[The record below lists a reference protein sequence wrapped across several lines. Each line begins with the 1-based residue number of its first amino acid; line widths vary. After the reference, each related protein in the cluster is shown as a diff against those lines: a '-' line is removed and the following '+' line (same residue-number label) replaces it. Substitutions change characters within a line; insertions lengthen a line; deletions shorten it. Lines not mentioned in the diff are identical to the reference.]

1 MPTAAVVM
9 LLPGTW
15 VFELH
20 DSLRA
25 ERSSSVTMYPP
36 PPETA
41 GPSPTGRASGPR
53 AGFWRRFAGLIIDG
67 IILGI
72 AGGILRAIL
81 GFGAGTGI
89 SVVVEILYFT
99 ILIGAARGQTVG
111 QMALGIRVIDF
122 NTGGPIGYGRAFIR
136 WLVAIVSA
144 LVFFL
149 GYLWMLWDKEKQCW
163 HDKAANDVVVP
174 VHDYPVS

>member
-1 MPTAAVVM
+1 M
-9 LLPGTW
+9 G
-15 VFELH
+15 
-20 DSLRA
+20 
-25 ERSSSVTMYPP
+25 
-36 PPETA
+36 
-41 GPSPTGRASGPR
+41 GASGPR
-53 AGFWRRFAGLIIDG
+53 AGFWRRFAGVLIDG

-72 AGGILRAIL
+72 VEVVLRSIL
-81 GFGAGTGI
+81 GAGAGTGLYVVI
-89 SVVVEILYFT
+89 SIAYFT
-99 ILIGAARGQTVG
+99 ILIGGRRGQTVG

-144 LVFFL
+144 IVFFL

-174 VHDYPVS
+174 MQDYPVN

>member
-1 MPTAAVVM
+1 
-9 LLPGTW
+9 
-15 VFELH
+15 
-20 DSLRA
+20 
-25 ERSSSVTMYPP
+25 MYPP

-41 GPSPTGRASGPR
+41 GPPATGGASGPR

-72 AGGILRAIL
+72 VDAILRSALSYRAGVGL
-81 GFGAGTGI
+81 GFVIAAA
-89 SVVVEILYFT
+89 YFT
-99 ILIGAARGQTVG
+99 ILIGTARGQTVG

-136 WLVAIVSA
+136 WIVSYISA
-144 LVFFL
+144 VVFLL

-174 VHDYPVS
+174 VQYYPVR